1 MALRDRTIH
10 GSALG
15 ILGLGAV
22 MFASPTGAA
31 AADKLKLGNEGTY
44 PPFSM
49 VDASGKLTGVEPD
62 LAREVCKR
70 MKVECEFVVMDFKAL
85 IPSLLQSKFDALA
98 TQLSPTAERK
108 EKINFTTPIVY
119 NPMTFVV
126 PASSNYEFSK
136 AGMTGKGVKIGLQRG
151 ASSVKYIQD
160 RYGDALEYV
169 FYDNPDQVRLDL
181 LAGRINATF
190 NSKINWTVELINKPE
205 GKDWKLAGGDHWT
218 GDPAIPEAER
228 GYGWGVRKDDD
239 ALLKRLNETLNAIIA
254 DCTYTKIRKIY
265 LNITTLP
272 GDAACNDKV
281 N

>member
-1 MALRDRTIH
+1 MAPQNLAIRRI
-10 GSALG
+10 ALG
-15 ILGLGAV
+15 VLGLGAAV
-22 MFASPTGAA
+22 LASPDSATAA
-31 AADKLKLGNEGTY
+31 EKLKLGNEGTY

-49 VDASGKLTGVEPD
+49 VDSSGKLTGVEPD

-70 MKVECEFVVMDFKAL
+70 MNVECEFVVMDFKAL
-85 IPSLLQSKFDALA
+85 IPSLLQNKFDALT

-136 AGMTGKGVKIGLQRG
+136 AGMTGKGVKLGLQRG
-151 ASSVKYIQD
+151 SSGVKYIQD
-160 RYGDALEYV
+160 RYGDAMEYV

-190 NSKINWTVELINKPE
+190 DSKINWTVELINKPE

-218 GDPAIPEAER
+218 GDPATPEAER
-228 GYGWGVRKDDD
+228 GYGWGVRKGDD
-239 ALLKRLNETLNAIIA
+239 ALLKRLNETLNAVIA
-254 DCTYTKIRKIY
+254 DCTYTKIRKVY